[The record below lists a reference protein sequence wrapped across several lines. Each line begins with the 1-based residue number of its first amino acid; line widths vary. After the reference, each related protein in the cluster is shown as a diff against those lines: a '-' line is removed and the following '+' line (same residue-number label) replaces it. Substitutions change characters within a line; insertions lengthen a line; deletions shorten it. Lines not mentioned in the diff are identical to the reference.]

1 MTTVRY
7 DKELEE
13 FRNLM
18 HVPSTFEEGFS
29 WTALVGAVF
38 IALLMVPGAM
48 YMSLMAG
55 EGIGPAAQWVTV
67 ILFIE
72 VARRAHKHLKKP
84 ELFVLFYMA
93 GAAMGT
99 PFGGLHWRQF
109 FVQSQAAI
117 GLGIA
122 DQLPLWYATGD
133 QAVLA
138 SRNFFHPAWYPAIG
152 MVIFGT
158 IMGRLN
164 GTILTYGLF
173 RMASDIEKLPFP
185 MAPIGAQGITALAE
199 QQVEEGTSGAKT
211 GEDSWRWRVFS
222 IGGVMGLSFGA
233 IYLGLP
239 ALSSAFLKAP
249 IRILPI
255 PFAEWSPKTAD
266 YLPAVATGMNLNLG
280 LLLLGMVMPFFAVL
294 GGFIGLI
301 VTLVACPILYKQN
314 ILTSWVPGD
323 PTPVILFK
331 NNVDFYFSFQIGISI
346 AIALI
351 GIFQVVKHMRINAK
365 LRKQQRA
372 LRLEVDR
379 PGSIPEGRG
388 DLPVPFII
396 GTYIVTSLCYI
407 LLSGYLV
414 SWHRSVMY
422 VLFFMAFMYTP
433 IISYVTARLEG
444 LAGQVVQ
451 IPMIREAAFIL
462 SGYRGVDI
470 WFLPIPM
477 HDYGVGTVF
486 YRQAELTGTRFWS
499 IWKAEIILV
508 PIVLVSSIFFAQ
520 FIWSLGPIPGPNYPF
535 TEVMWEM
542 QAANQCIMYTST
554 LGRFSTFQRA
564 FRWEYLLTGTGFGVI
579 LFAIMF
585 PLHLP
590 IFLIYGIIR
599 GLGQTQPHA
608 IIPEFIGA
616 LIGRFYFQKRMGL
629 KWRQYIPVVAA
640 GFSCGMGLITVFSVG
655 TNFLARSVIKLP
667 F

>member
-1 MTTVRY
+1 
-7 DKELEE
+7 
-13 FRNLM
+13 
-18 HVPSTFEEGFS
+18 
-29 WTALVGAVF
+29 
-38 IALLMVPGAM
+38 
-48 YMSLMAG
+48 
-55 EGIGPAAQWVTV
+55 
-67 ILFIE
+67 
-72 VARRAHKHLKKP
+72 
-84 ELFVLFYMA
+84 
-93 GAAMGT
+93 
-99 PFGGLHWRQF
+99 
-109 FVQSQAAI
+109 
-117 GLGIA
+117 
-122 DQLPLWYATGD
+122 
-133 QAVLA
+133 
-138 SRNFFHPAWYPAIG
+138 
-152 MVIFGT
+152 
-158 IMGRLN
+158 
-164 GTILTYGLF
+164 
-173 RMASDIEKLPFP
+173 
-185 MAPIGAQGITALAE
+185 
-199 QQVEEGTSGAKT
+199 
-211 GEDSWRWRVFS
+211 
-222 IGGVMGLSFGA
+222 
-233 IYLGLP
+233 
-239 ALSSAFLKAP
+239 
-249 IRILPI
+249 
-255 PFAEWSPKTAD
+255 
-266 YLPAVATGMNLNLG
+266 
-280 LLLLGMVMPFFAVL
+280 
-294 GGFIGLI
+294 
-301 VTLVACPILYKQN
+301 
-314 ILTSWVPGD
+314 
-323 PTPVILFK
+323 
-331 NNVDFYFSFQIGISI
+331 
-346 AIALI
+346 
-351 GIFQVVKHMRINAK
+351 
-365 LRKQQRA
+365 
-372 LRLEVDR
+372 
-379 PGSIPEGRG
+379 
-388 DLPVPFII
+388 
-396 GTYIVTSLCYI
+396 
-407 LLSGYLV
+407 
-414 SWHRSVMY
+414 VMY

-433 IISYVTARLEG
+433 MISYVTARLEG

-451 IPMIREAAFIL
+451 IPMVREAAFIL

-477 HDYGVGTVF
+477 QDYGIGTVF